1 MYFFQRNR
9 NTIGSVLLLTG
20 ILAFSCSSSVA
31 AQQASAADS
40 SMQPVRLIAPMA
52 PGGTTDAL
60 ARIIAHELSKKW
72 NQSVIVENRPGATG
86 SIGLDMVAKSK
97 PDGHTIGIATF
108 GNMLVANA
116 IYPELR
122 YEALTDLA
130 PVIELA
136 APPVYLIANAN
147 QPFDDVKGLI
157 AYAKAN
163 PGKLHYGSS
172 GNGSSNHLFGELFAK
187 MAGISMVHVPYKGSG
202 PSVTDTLS
210 GVIELNFAPFPLI
223 KEHIGGNRLK
233 VLGVTSAQRS
243 AVAPDIPT
251 IAESGL
257 PGYEAV
263 SWFGVAVPAATP
275 TSVLQRLNRDINVV
289 LEKEEVRSILAS
301 EGTAPTGGSL
311 EHARKTVEDGMLKWG
326 ELVKELKLRQ

>member
-1 MYFFQRNR
+1 MCFLQRSR
-9 NTIGSVLLLTG
+9 NIFGPALILLGITG
-20 ILAFSCSSSVA
+20 LLSSVPA
-31 AQQASAADS
+31 MASDAS
-40 SMQPVRLIAPMA
+40 VSEFPMQPVKLIAPMA

-60 ARIIAHELSKKW
+60 ARVIAHELSKNW
-72 NQSVIVENRPGATG
+72 HQSVIVENRPGATG
-86 SIGLDMVAKSK
+86 TIGLDMVAKSS
-97 PDGHTIGIATF
+97 PDGYTIGVATF

-116 IYPELR
+116 MYPELR
-122 YEALTDLA
+122 YKVLADLA

-136 APPVYLIANAN
+136 APPVYLIANAD

-223 KEHIGGNRLK
+223 KEHIGGKRIK
-233 VLGVTSAQRS
+233 VLGVTSAKRS
-243 AVAPDIPT
+243 AAAPDIPT

-257 PGYEAV
+257 PGYEAI
-263 SWFGVAVPAATP
+263 SWFGIAMPASTP
-275 TSVLQRLNRDINVV
+275 KPLLERLNRDINAA
-289 LEKEEVRSILAS
+289 LQNEEVRSILAS
-301 EGTAPTGGSL
+301 EGTVPTGGSL
-311 EHARKTVEDGMLKWG
+311 EHARETVTDGMRKWG
-326 ELVKELKLRQ
+326 SLVQELKRKQ